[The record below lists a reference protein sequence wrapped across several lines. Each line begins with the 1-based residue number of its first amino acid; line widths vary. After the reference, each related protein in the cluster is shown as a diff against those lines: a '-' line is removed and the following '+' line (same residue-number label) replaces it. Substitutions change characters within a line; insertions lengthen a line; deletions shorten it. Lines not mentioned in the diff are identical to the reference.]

1 MSDKPKHQ
9 SVIEKSIE
17 RVYNL
22 GPGTFE
28 SLRVTSSIKEVVE
41 WENLTERTKKV
52 QNWDKLLVR
61 DFNNTVA
68 AAKDSQNACEVALF
82 YKDSSGNEHGVYLKS
97 DQELDDH
104 GLSNKGATSSE
115 TDAEFDTLE

>member
-82 YKDSSGNEHGVYLKS
+82 YKDSSGVEHGVYLKPE
-97 DQELDDH
+97 QELDDH
-104 GLSNKGATSSE
+104 DRAVKVSDDSILDELDS
-115 TDAEFDTLE
+115 LE